1 MRHRNMFGNMS
12 TVPQPPDR
20 APVARCLS
28 ILATGLFVAAILI
41 GTGAASGQS
50 FDCRKARSADEMT
63 ICQESGLAQL
73 DQELASLKRQ
83 RKEKHHKAEHDEAD
97 DNETPFLNARR
108 RCGENHACIEQSYRN
123 RIRELTQAVPDA
135 DPERPGRH
143 ADSKRSDRQK
153 TVKRNGGKTEDQRTE
168 AEDAKRGATETA
180 IASPGRTTDQSETGP
195 VSGLPPEV
203 ETRPRHKDKAGASS
217 AIPTPPS
224 KQEAEAAIAGMPL
237 PEERSRQKHR
247 GKAVSATTPFS
258 PEREPPPTDTGAA
271 AEHPRPGDS
280 DTWSEHKTKAR
291 VGVHSKRDTT
301 TAIAAPPAPDREVQP
316 SDASAAPV
324 GRQRSGAHGS
334 DDEMTGSEPPKQRSK
349 RGAPATAQPAAQPA
363 PAGAP
368 TIPWINPP
376 PSH

>member
-1 MRHRNMFGNMS
+1 MRHWNMFGNMS
-12 TVPQPPDR
+12 TIPRPADR

-28 ILATGLFVAAILI
+28 ILATGLFVAATLI
-41 GTGAASGQS
+41 GAGAASGQN

-63 ICQESGLAQL
+63 ICQEAGLAKL

-83 RKEKHHKAEHDEAD
+83 RKEKHHKAERDEAD

-123 RIRELTQAVPDA
+123 RIRELTQSLADD

-153 TVKRNGGKTEDQRTE
+153 AMKRDGGKTEDQRTE

-180 IASPGRTTDQSETGP
+180 IASPGRTTDQTETGP

-203 ETRPRHKDKAGASS
+203 ETRPRHKDKAGTIS
-217 AIPTPPS
+217 AIPKPPS

-247 GKAVSATTPFS
+247 GKAVSTPMAFS
-258 PEREPPPTDTGAA
+258 PEREPPPTDTGGA

-280 DTWSEHKTKAR
+280 DTQPEHKTKGRIGA
-291 VGVHSKRDTT
+291 HPKRDTT
-301 TAIAAPPAPDREVQP
+301 TAVAAPPAPDREVQP

-324 GRQRSGAHGS
+324 GQQRSDTHGS
-334 DDEMTGSEPPKQRSK
+334 GGEMTGSEPPKQQSK
-349 RGAPATAQPAAQPA
+349 RGAPGTAHTSDRP
-363 PAGAP
+363 P
-368 TIPWINPP
+368 TIRWVDPP
-376 PSH
+376 PAR